1 VKGKGEQLRVMVGI
15 TLENSDFVKKVHV
28 CGGDDFHLAL
38 QEDYGWKYASWHH
51 PWTLY
56 AWLKIREKAC
66 FASFQGSTA
75 FGAGS

>member
-1 VKGKGEQLRVMVGI
+1 VNGKGEQLRVMVGI

-28 CGGDDFHLAL
+28 RGGDDSHLAL

-56 AWLKIREKAC
+56 AWLKIR
-66 FASFQGSTA
+66 G
-75 FGAGS
+75 